1 MRHFLSLLDFSRA
14 ELEGLLARAGE
25 LRTARGTPAHPRPL
39 EGRTVAVI
47 FEKPSTRTRVSFE
60 VAIRE
65 LGGTPVILT
74 SRDTQISR
82 GEPVADTARVLGRYV
97 HQIVAR
103 TFAHDTLEQLAKWS
117 GVPVTNA
124 LSDLSHPCQILAD
137 LRTAMDRFGSLEGLR
152 FAWIGDGNNMA
163 YSFIEAAIRL
173 PIELRLAC
181 PAGYTPDPALLA
193 EAKRAGAKVVV
204 TPDVRAAT
212 QGAHVV
218 MTDVWASMGQEEEAA
233 RRQAAFAGYCV
244 DASLMAVADPKAIV
258 LHCLPAHRGEEIS
271 ADVLEGPQS
280 AVWDQAEH
288 RLHAQK
294 AVLEFLAQ
302 HATKH

>member
-14 ELEGLLARAGE
+14 ELEGLIARAGE
-25 LRTARGTPAHPRPL
+25 LKATRGTPAHPRPL
-39 EGRTVAVI
+39 EGKTVAVI

-60 VAIRE
+60 VAVRE
-65 LGGTPVILT
+65 LGGTPVIL
-74 SRDTQISR
+74 SSKDTQISR
-82 GEPVADTARVLGRYV
+82 GEPVEDTARVLGRYV

-103 TFAHDTLEQLAKWS
+103 TFAHETLEKLAQWS

-137 LRTAMDRFGSLEGLR
+137 LRTAQDRFGALEGLK

-173 PIELRLAC
+173 PIELALAC
-181 PAGYTPDPALLA
+181 PVGYLPDEKLLA
-193 EAKRAGAKVVV
+193 EAKKAGAKVTV
-204 TPDVRAAT
+204 TQDLAAAAK
-212 QGAHVV
+212 GAHVV
-218 MTDVWASMGQEEEAA
+218 MTDVWASMGQEAEAKA
-233 RRQAAFAGYCV
+233 RMAAFSGYCV
-244 DASLMAVADPKAIV
+244 DAALMKHADPKAIV

-294 AVLEFLAQ
+294 AVLEFLATN
-302 HATKH
+302 AG